1 MNKFLLLGLILT
13 FPPLFAGWSDVGECM
28 SQQEYIDAM
37 DMVIT
42 CVSVNADSP
51 ENVKNLCCDIEGCKE
66 KVCHLWI
73 TQDTGIVK
81 KRCAA
86 HKEEK

>member
-1 MNKFLLLGLILT
+1 MI
-13 FPPLFAGWSDVGECM
+13 AGWSDVGEGI

-42 CVSVNADSP
+42 CVTVDVSTP
-51 ENVKNLCCDIEGCKE
+51 ENIRNLKCDVEGCKE
-66 KVCHLWI
+66 LVCNIWI

-81 KRCAA
+81 KRCEK
-86 HKEEK
+86 HKDK